1 MNYEEIAQMNNK
13 ELHFTLKDERKNL
26 QRLKFNHAV
35 SPIDNPA
42 KIRHTRRTIARLLTE
57 INKRKAAAAK

>member
-42 KIRHTRRTIARLLTE
+42 KIRNTRRTIARLLTE
-57 INKRKAAAAK
+57 INKRKSGSC